1 MVVGQVSFHDQKK
14 TKRILLPHRLN
25 PIINRLNK
33 TRTEIPPPES
43 TAHLQEARNAHHA
56 ALRKAAN
63 EVVQRRKKEEARLA
77 KERREEKAKKES
89 AWEDLYGEDRVREA
103 GVANQGGWDEDD
115 FM

>member
-1 MVVGQVSFHDQKK
+1 
-14 TKRILLPHRLN
+14 
-25 PIINRLNK
+25 
-33 TRTEIPPPES
+33 
-43 TAHLQEARNAHHA
+43 
-56 ALRKAAN
+56 
-63 EVVQRRKKEEARLA
+63 VVQRRKKEEARLA